1 MNLAI
6 IGASE
11 MALELFN
18 LIISCNEKNKYE
30 KIFYVDL
37 TENKEKHIISETDFF
52 QTDRNKSKILIAMGE
67 PFMRKKML
75 EKYIEN
81 GFTLTTF
88 IHPLSF
94 ISNDT
99 IVKEGS
105 IIFPHVYIAQGTTIE
120 NNVAI
125 HAGSKIEND
134 CQIGDNCFISS
145 NAFIGAKTSIKDT
158 CFVGPGASIRD
169 SLTIGRDTIIG
180 IGSIVT
186 KSIED
191 NYICFGNPAQPIR
204 KNTAKRVFK

>member
-1 MNLAI
+1 
-6 IGASE
+6 

-37 TENKEKHIISETDFF
+37 TENKEKRIISETDFF

-81 GFTLTTF
+81 GFTLATF

-120 NNVAI
+120 KNVAI

-169 SLTIGRDTIIG
+169 SLTIGCDTIIG
-180 IGSIVT
+180 MGSVVT
-186 KSIED
+186 KSLEN
-191 NYICFGNPAQPIR
+191 NYICFGNPAMPIR